1 MRAELPTDSAN
12 RRQPP
17 FMSIEQAITDG
28 CEQLNL
34 PLPAGAVARMV
45 AYLALLERWN
55 RAYNLTAVREPEA
68 MVVRHLLDSLS
79 ILPWLKGP
87 RVLDVGS
94 GAGLPGIPLALARPQ
109 EEFCLLDSNGK
120 RTRFLTQ
127 AVAELRLTNVSV
139 VRSRVE
145 DYQPVT
151 LFNSVVSR
159 AFATLVDLV
168 ADAGRLCAPEG
179 RLLAMKGI
187 FPDDELARLPT
198 GYRVVGVYP
207 LQVPHLDAE
216 RHLVHLAPVSPAA
229 GG

>member
-1 MRAELPTDSAN
+1 MRTLFQNGSADGE
-12 RRQPP
+12 RRR
-17 FMSIEQAITDG
+17 FMRIEQAIIQG
-28 CEQLNL
+28 CERLQIRL
-34 PLPAGAVARMV
+34 PEGACARLA

-79 ILPWLKGP
+79 ILPWLAGP

-94 GAGLPGIPLALARPQ
+94 GAGLPGIPLAIARP
-109 EEFCLLDSNGK
+109 EYTFCLLDSNGK

-127 AVAELRLTNVSV
+127 AAAELQLANVSV

-145 DYQPVT
+145 DYRPAA

-159 AFATLVDLV
+159 AFATLADLV

-179 RLLAMKGI
+179 RLLAMKGV
-187 FPDDELARLPT
+187 FPDDELARLPPA
-198 GYRVVGVYP
+198 YRLVGVYP

-216 RHLVHLAPVSPAA
+216 RHLVHLAPAPAA
-229 GG
+229 